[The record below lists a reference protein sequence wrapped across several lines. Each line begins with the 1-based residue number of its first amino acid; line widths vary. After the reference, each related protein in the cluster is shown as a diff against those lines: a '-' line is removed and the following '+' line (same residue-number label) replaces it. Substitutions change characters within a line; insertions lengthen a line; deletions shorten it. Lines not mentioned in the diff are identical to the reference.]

1 MAWTSENWSQDDSK
15 NFGFPFSAEPAP
27 KADFSNSKT
36 VWKLSDENFG
46 FPFVTSAGLAGKA
59 DFSKSKSVWKLHPAV
74 NFGFPYIVTTE
85 KIPAGKPVFSAFSV
99 SGMGA
104 GFHQQN
110 QKIPLHFT
118 DTAAFQFKMPDA
130 LHFYFPDMKEV
141 SL

>member
-1 MAWTSENWSQDDSK
+1 MAWTSDPWIQDDSV
-15 NFGFPFSAEPAP
+15 NFGFPYTLEPAP
-27 KADFSNSKT
+27 QADLLNSKT
-36 VWKLSDENFG
+36 IWTMNSDINFG
-46 FPFVTSAGLAGKA
+46 FPYMLESTPEA
-59 DFSKSKSVWKLHPAV
+59 DLSELKTIWNFHPAV
-74 NFGFPYIVTTE
+74 NFGFPYIVTLE
-85 KIPAGKPVFSAFSV
+85 ELPEREKPVFSAFSV